1 MSAQKS
7 PADPS
12 FPAAQVD
19 GPGVSARPQ
28 TEFLPSPGRLPLVAY
43 LPLALLGAIGL
54 WTFWPTLRILVNAWS
69 IEPDYSHGF
78 FVIPLALYFLW
89 LNRENRPQI
98 EGPAWGGLV
107 LVTAGLALDLIGTRF
122 YLEPVSGWA
131 LIVWL
136 AGVVWLIGG
145 RKFWRWCLPSLLFLI
160 FMVPLPFRIE
170 GLFRQPLQRVAT
182 EASCWTL
189 QSLGFAALAEGNVL
203 SIDDVEFEVAQ
214 ACSGLRIFVSIVALA
229 FAYAVIVRRP
239 WWTKVLL
246 FASTLPI
253 AIVAN
258 SIRVTLIGA
267 TYFRLS
273 TPAAHRLAHDMA
285 GWFVIPLAA
294 ALMGALIWYLGKL
307 FVEVQ
312 PLSGKE
318 LLAN

>member
-1 MSAQKS
+1 MTTQQPTSQ
-7 PADPS
+7 P
-12 FPAAQVD
+12 PAAAHPERRGSGEQA
-19 GPGVSARPQ
+19 SAAATAP
-28 TEFLPSPGRLPLVAY
+28 PARLHWSAYAPLGA
-43 LPLALLGAIGL
+43 LALIGL
-54 WTFWPTLRILVNAWS
+54 WAFWPTMRILVNAWS
-69 IEPDYSHGF
+69 VEPDYSHGF

-89 LNRENRPQI
+89 LNRDSRPQI
-98 EGPAWGGLV
+98 AGPAWEGLV
-107 LVTAGLALDLIGTRF
+107 LVAAGLALDMVGTRYF
-122 YLEPVSGWA
+122 LEPVSGWA
-131 LIVWL
+131 LVVWL
-136 AGVVWLIGG
+136 AGVVWLVGG
-145 RKFWRWCLPSLLFLI
+145 RQLWRWCLPSLLFLV

-170 GLFRQPLQRVAT
+170 GLFRQPLQRIAT

-285 GWFVIPLAA
+285 GWIVIPLAA
-294 ALMGALIWYLGKL
+294 GMMGALIWYLGKL
-307 FVEVQ
+307 FVQVR
-312 PLSGKE
+312 PMTGKE
-318 LLAN
+318 LLAH